1 MILSLIAYIITGL
14 IEIYVFLILV
24 YCILSWIPRK
34 GKVLGTIDYYIAR
47 IVEPYLNIFR
57 KIMPP
62 VGGID
67 FSPILAILVLEL
79 VVMLI

>member
-79 VVMLI
+79 IVMLI